1 MAAPSYLHGPLSVH
15 QQLDGLSCVRNLC
28 REAMPP
34 PLATHYSECVGAWT
48 LHDSQIYCHSP
59 VMIPVDARGGDPFT
73 GTNCPLENDMRTVA
87 APQ

>member
-34 PLATHYSECVGAWT
+34 PWQHTIQNVLVPGRCMT
-48 LHDSQIYCHSP
+48 LKS
-59 VMIPVDARGGDPFT
+59 
-73 GTNCPLENDMRTVA
+73 TVIRL
-87 APQ
+87 